1 MQQLAKDETRS
12 AERVIALNL
21 RHDKEAKRL
30 AKKYDIEWED
40 DSYYEFGE
48 YNFTHLVHWVPI
60 NLLGSRVMIHSR
72 MGTMHT
78 IGKRRCGL
86 FNSTQSTTQSIP
98 TMISAS
104 ISRSRHTVK
113 PKPPSGGLR
122 VGGSQRTDEASQLE
136 NVMRKND
143 IGFDE
148 FNAAWNDGLDGYVIT
163 FNDGRVAQ
171 TQINIETNKLHAD
184 YGREYL
190 ERYTEYDD
198 ELTDDQSDLVD
209 SFVKLINEGEAVSYW
224 GVRK

>member
-1 MQQLAKDETRS
+1 M
-12 AERVIALNL
+12 
-21 RHDKEAKRL
+21 
-30 AKKYDIEWED
+30 
-40 DSYYEFGE
+40 
-48 YNFTHLVHWVPI
+48 
-60 NLLGSRVMIHSR
+60 
-72 MGTMHT
+72 
-78 IGKRRCGL
+78 
-86 FNSTQSTTQSIP
+86 
-98 TMISAS
+98 
-104 ISRSRHTVK
+104 
-113 PKPPSGGLR
+113 
-122 VGGSQRTDEASQLE
+122 E
-136 NVMRKND
+136 NVMKKRD

-148 FNAAWNDGLDGYVIT
+148 FNASWNDGLDGYVIT